1 MHGGGAA
8 REAETDDDDAD
19 AVGDARDAE
28 RVSGAEAGVPVPG
41 LEGEVVP
48 DEKCDEEGEV
58 RDGGLIEVVGA
69 VAAVDVLSH
78 PIGRPR

>member
-1 MHGGGAA
+1 MVVVLRAKPRQMMTTPTRSVMPVTQSA
-8 REAETDDDDAD
+8 CPRLMP
-19 AVGDARDAE
+19 
-28 RVSGAEAGVPVPG
+28 VSHS
-41 LEGEVVP
+41 EGEVVP

-58 RDGGLIEVVGA
+58 RDGGLVEVVGA